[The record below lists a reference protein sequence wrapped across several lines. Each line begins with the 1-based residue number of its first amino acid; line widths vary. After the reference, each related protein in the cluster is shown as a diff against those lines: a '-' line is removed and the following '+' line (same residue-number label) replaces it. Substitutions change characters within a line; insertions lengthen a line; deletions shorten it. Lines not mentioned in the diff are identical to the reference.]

1 MSPWQ
6 GSVELSLFI
15 GLIISELSGQPYL
28 SALPHPERD
37 TNDIRIVQVQ
47 RLFQMIKKSYKKLG
61 IAQRW
66 WDYYL
71 VNP

>member
-15 GLIISELSGQPYL
+15 GFMMSELSGQPRP
-28 SALPHPERD
+28 SANPHPERD

-47 RLFQMIKKSYKKLG
+47 RLFQMIKKSCKKLG
-61 IAQRW
+61 ITQW
-66 WDYYL
+66 WWAYYL